1 MLCAA
6 TTGRSRRI
14 EAGSCECSRLT
25 GATPSLISTRM
36 ALLPI
41 INLPDPL
48 LRQISTPVERF
59 DDELRRLIADMFE
72 TMYDAPGV
80 GLAAVQIGL
89 TRRLLTVDVADDDET
104 PNPIAMINPEIL
116 FLSDAFNMHE
126 EGCLSV
132 PDTRLEIERPAMVRV
147 RYFDGDGKQHELEA
161 DGLLATA
168 IQHEYDHLEGK
179 LIVDFM
185 SKLRRDMV
193 IRKLKK
199 RALLNAPMPPG
210 KPEPKK
216 LG

>member
-1 MLCAA
+1 
-6 TTGRSRRI
+6 
-14 EAGSCECSRLT
+14 
-25 GATPSLISTRM
+25 M
-36 ALLPI
+36 ALLSI

-80 GLAAVQIGL
+80 GLAGVQVGV

-104 PNPIAMINPEIL
+104 PHPIAMINPEIL
-116 FLSDAFNMHE
+116 FLSDTMKSHE

-147 RYFDGDGKQHELEA
+147 RYFDPDGKQHELEA
-161 DGLLATA
+161 EGLLATA

-199 RALLNAPMPPG
+199 LAKINAPLPPG

>member
-1 MLCAA
+1 MPL
-6 TTGRSRRI
+6 
-14 EAGSCECSRLT
+14 LT
-25 GATPSLISTRM
+25 
-36 ALLPI
+36 I

-48 LRQISTPVERF
+48 LRQISSPVERF
-59 DDELRRLIADMFE
+59 DDDLRRLVADMFE

-80 GLAAVQIGL
+80 GLAAVQVGIP
-89 TRRLLTVDVADDDET
+89 RRLLTVDVADEDET
-104 PNPIAMINPEIL
+104 PNPIAMINPEL
-116 FLSDAFNMHE
+116 LHLSDALNVHE

-132 PDTRLEIERPAMVRV
+132 PDTRLDIERPAIVRV
-147 RYFDGDGKQHELEA
+147 RYQDQDGRPQELEA
-161 DGLLATA
+161 TGLLATA
-168 IQHEYDHLEGK
+168 VQHEIDHLEGR

-199 RALLNAPMPPG
+199 LAKTNAPPPPR

>member
-1 MLCAA
+1 
-6 TTGRSRRI
+6 
-14 EAGSCECSRLT
+14 
-25 GATPSLISTRM
+25 M

-59 DDELRRLIADMFE
+59 DDDLRRLIADMFE

-89 TRRLLTVDVADDDET
+89 TRRLLTVDVADEDET

-116 FLSDAFNMHE
+116 YRSDTLNVHE

-132 PDTRLEIERPAMVRV
+132 PDTRLDIERPATVRV
-147 RYFDGDGKQHELEA
+147 RYFDALGLPHELEA
-161 DGLLATA
+161 TGLLATA
-168 IQHEYDHLEGK
+168 VQHEVDHLEGR

-199 RALLNAPMPPG
+199 LAKSNAPLPPR

>member
-1 MLCAA
+1 MP
-6 TTGRSRRI
+6 R
-14 EAGSCECSRLT
+14 
-25 GATPSLISTRM
+25 RM

-59 DDELRRLIADMFE
+59 DDDLRRLIADMFE

-80 GLAAVQIGL
+80 GLAAVQVGL

-104 PNPIAMINPEIL
+104 PNPLAMINPEIL
-116 FLSDAFNMHE
+116 YLSTTVKSHE

-132 PDTRLEIERPAMVRV
+132 PDTRLEIERPAVVRV

-199 RALLNAPMPPG
+199 TAKINAPLPPG
-210 KPEPKK
+210 RPEPKK

>member
-1 MLCAA
+1 
-6 TTGRSRRI
+6 
-14 EAGSCECSRLT
+14 
-25 GATPSLISTRM
+25 M

-41 INLPDPL
+41 INLPDPI

-59 DDELRRLIADMFE
+59 DDDLRRLIADMFE

-80 GLAAVQIGL
+80 GLAGVQVGV

-104 PNPIAMINPEIL
+104 PHPLAIINPEIL
-116 FLSDAFNMHE
+116 YRSDTLNIHE

-132 PDTRLEIERPAMVRV
+132 PDTRLEIERPAMVRLK
-147 RYFDGDGKQHELEA
+147 YFDEHGKPHELEA
-161 DGLLATA
+161 QGLLATA
-168 IQHEYDHLEGK
+168 IQHEVDHLEGK

-199 RALLNAPMPPG
+199 LAKSNAPLPPR
-210 KPEPKK
+210 KPEAKK

>member
-1 MLCAA
+1 
-6 TTGRSRRI
+6 
-14 EAGSCECSRLT
+14 
-25 GATPSLISTRM
+25 M

-59 DDELRRLIADMFE
+59 DDDLRRLIADMFE
-72 TMYDAPGV
+72 TMYHAPGV

-104 PNPIAMINPEIL
+104 PKPIAMVNPEIL
-116 FLSDAFNMHE
+116 YLSSTVKSHE

-132 PDTRLEIERPAMVRV
+132 PDTRLEIERPAIVRV
-147 RYFDGDGKQHELEA
+147 RYLDADGKQHELEA
-161 DGLLATA
+161 EGLLATA

-199 RALLNAPMPPG
+199 TAKINAPLPPG
-210 KPEPKK
+210 RPEPKK